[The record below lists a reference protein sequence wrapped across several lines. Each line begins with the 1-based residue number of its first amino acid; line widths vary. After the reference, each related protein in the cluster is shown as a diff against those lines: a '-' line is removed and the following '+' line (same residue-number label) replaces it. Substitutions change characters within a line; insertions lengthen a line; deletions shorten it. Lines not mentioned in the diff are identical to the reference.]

1 MRLKKWF
8 GPSLLRRTVVT
19 LLAALLLVWVV
30 LSLKD
35 YRAFKQDVQARESLG
50 KLTQTVLASIEG
62 FDAAQARAT
71 LLAADRQFNAL
82 RRQNEPQAPGA
93 LLFQL
98 SRADGALVYR
108 SAAPANL
115 PDLLQPLDAAQVEH
129 QGQRYWPVLQHNA
142 QWRLAVWV
150 PVMTDG
156 AALRLIGLDVLG
168 YVLLAL
174 PLVLLPMVLA
184 VWQGL
189 RPLRRLAQ
197 RTAQRPQGDL
207 SPLQEPTGYAELA
220 PLVDAFNALLE
231 RARLQREREQAF
243 VQDAAH
249 ELKTPL
255 AVVAAQAH
263 VLASAH
269 SPEQRHAALQALE
282 QGVQRASH
290 QVNQLLTLAAL
301 EHPAPD
307 APRRIDLVDA
317 VRDLLIELEPLARRR
332 GTELTLQAP
341 DQLFDTVDA
350 QALRSVLV
358 NLVRNA
364 IVHGGAAGEVVVCLA
379 QEQAKE
385 DSKADSKEGAQG
397 MAQAMEQTQLVLAV
411 SDNGPGIA
419 ASERERVFQRFY
431 RAADTGAPGSGLGL
445 AIVQRAA
452 QRLGAGVQIEDGP
465 GGRGVTVRLRWWARA
480 GA

>member
-1 MRLKKWF
+1 MSGAKWF
-8 GPSLLRRTVVT
+8 GPSLLRRTVLT

-50 KLTQTVLASIEG
+50 KLTQTVLDSLQG
-62 FDAAQARAT
+62 FDAVQARAA

-98 SRADGALVYR
+98 SQADGTRVYR
-108 SAAPANL
+108 SAAPADL

-174 PLVLLPMVLA
+174 PFVLLPMVLA

-269 SPEQRHAALQALE
+269 SPEQRHAALAALE

-301 EHPAPD
+301 EQPAPD
-307 APRRIDLVDA
+307 APQRIDLVEA

-332 GTELTLQAP
+332 GTDLTLQAP
-341 DQLFDTVDA
+341 DQLHDTVDA
-350 QALRSVLV
+350 DALRSVLV

-364 IVHGGAAGEVVVCLA
+364 VVHGATPGRVEVLLA
-379 QEQAKE
+379 RE
-385 DSKADSKEGAQG
+385 DGTVTLQ
-397 MAQAMEQTQLVLAV
+397 V
-411 SDNGPGIA
+411 SDDGPGIA
-419 ASERERVFQRFY
+419 AAERERVFERFY
-431 RAADTGAPGSGLGL
+431 RSAQAATSGSGLGL
-445 AIVQRAA
+445 AIVRRAA
-452 QRLGAGVQIEDGP
+452 QRLRASVRLTEGLHGAGVAVVLHWAAAGDPAQGDVSPSTTPRGP
-465 GGRGVTVRLRWWARA
+465 
-480 GA
+480 